1 LIYIQAKSTSV
12 PKQKYFRRFTN
23 APKQRRVSNWCNYL
37 KLAKEAQKAVEMTIV
52 SGEDALLLMDSI
64 NELSMPAIGVPMAND
79 GA

>member
-1 LIYIQAKSTSV
+1 MFLTRDILGGL
-12 PKQKYFRRFTN
+12 PN
-23 APKQRRVSNWCNYL
+23 APSQEEISHWCNPL